1 MDRNDRLRM
10 KIILCLI
17 LILGFL
23 LAFVGCKEEK
33 TTEKK
38 LKDLDFTVLGD
49 NEIPMELKQII
60 EENKH
65 EVAKTT
71 YVDMGELYI
80 IVCYGDQPSTGYSIQ
95 VNELYET
102 ENTIAIKTTLKGPS
116 KDEQVLKLVT
126 SPYIVV
132 KLENIE
138 KTVVYK

>member
-1 MDRNDRLRM
+1 MDRNNRLKM
-10 KIILCLI
+10 KRILCLAVI
-17 LILGFL
+17 LSFL
-23 LAFVGCKEEK
+23 FALSGCKEE
-33 TTEKK
+33 TVEEKK

-60 EENKH
+60 EDNKH

-80 IVCYGDQPSTGYSIQ
+80 IVCYGDQPTTGYSIQ

-102 ENTIAIKTTLKGPS
+102 ENTIAIKTTLMGPA
-116 KDEQVLKLVT
+116 KNEEVLKLVT

>member
-1 MDRNDRLRM
+1 MCKRV
-10 KIILCLI
+10 ILLMLTLSLI
-17 LILGFL
+17 
-23 LAFVGCKEEK
+23 FVIAGCKSEK
-33 TTEKK
+33 AEEKK

-80 IVCYGDQPSTGYSIQ
+80 IICYGDQPTTGYSIE

-102 ENTIAIKTTLKGPS
+102 ENTIAIKTTLKGPD
-116 KDEQVLKLVT
+116 KNEQVLKLVT
-126 SPYIVV
+126 APYIVV

>member
-1 MDRNDRLRM
+1 MDGKSRL
-10 KIILCLI
+10 KIILCI
-17 LILGFL
+17 AIIFVSL
-23 LAFVGCKEEK
+23 LAVTGCKKEAAK
-33 TTEKK
+33 EKK

-49 NEIPMELKQII
+49 NEIPMELKKII

-65 EVAKTT
+65 EVGKTT

-80 IVCYGDQPSTGYSIQ
+80 IICYGDQPTTGYSIQ

-102 ENTIAIKTTLKGPS
+102 ESTVAIKTTLKGPA
-116 KDEQVLKLVT
+116 KNEQVLKLVT

>member
-1 MDRNDRLRM
+1 M
-10 KIILCLI
+10 KKRICLAI
-17 LILGFL
+17 VLSLV
-23 LAFVGCKEEK
+23 LALAGCKKEEVQ
-33 TTEKK
+33 EEK

-49 NEIPMELKQII
+49 DEIPMELKQII

-65 EVAKTT
+65 DVAKTT

-80 IVCYGDQPSTGYSIQ
+80 IVCYGDQPTTGYSIQ

-102 ENTIAIKTTLKGPS
+102 ENTVTIKTTLVGPS
-116 KDEQVLKLVT
+116 KNEKVLNLVT

-138 KTVVYK
+138 KSVVYK

>member
-1 MDRNDRLRM
+1 MCKRV
-10 KIILCLI
+10 ILFILTLSLI
-17 LILGFL
+17 LM
-23 LAFVGCKEEK
+23 VTGCKSEK
-33 TTEKK
+33 PEEKK

-80 IVCYGDQPSTGYSIQ
+80 IICYGDQPTTGYSIE

-102 ENTIAIKTTLKGPS
+102 ENTITIKTTLKGPD
-116 KDEQVLKLVT
+116 KNEQVLKLVT
-126 SPYIVV
+126 APYIVV

>member
-1 MDRNDRLRM
+1 VDRRSLFRIKM
-10 KIILCLI
+10 IACLI
-17 LILGFL
+17 VIMGCL
-23 LAFVGCKEEK
+23 LALGGCNEEK
-33 TTEKK
+33 TKENK

-60 EENKH
+60 EKYKH

-80 IVCYGDQPSTGYSIQ
+80 IICYGDQPTTGYSIQ

-102 ENTIAIKTTLKGPS
+102 ENTISIKTTLKGPA
-116 KDEQVLKLVT
+116 KNEQVLKLVT

>member
-1 MDRNDRLRM
+1 MDKADRLKM
-10 KIILCLI
+10 KRILCLTI
-17 LILGFL
+17 VLSIL

-33 TTEKK
+33 VEEKK

-80 IVCYGDQPSTGYSIQ
+80 IICYGDQPSTGYSIQ

-102 ENTIAIKTTLKGPS
+102 ENTIAIKTTLKGPT
-116 KDEQVLKLVT
+116 KNEQVLKLVT

>member
-1 MDRNDRLRM
+1 M
-10 KIILCLI
+10 I
-17 LILGFL
+17 
-23 LAFVGCKEEK
+23 FVMSLTGCKDTKIEEK
-33 TTEKK
+33 KI
-38 LKDLDFTVLGD
+38 KDLDYTVLGE

-65 EVAKTT
+65 NVAKTT

-80 IVCYGDQPSTGYSIQ
+80 IICYGDQPTTGYSIE

-102 ENTIAIKTTLKGPS
+102 KNTIAIKTTLKGPS
-116 KDEQVLKLVT
+116 KSEEVLNMIT

-132 KLENIE
+132 KLENME

>member
-1 MDRNDRLRM
+1 MDRSNIFRIKVIM
-10 KIILCLI
+10 CLTI
-17 LILGFL
+17 VIGFL
-23 LAFVGCKEEK
+23 LAMSGCKEERVE
-33 TTEKK
+33 EKK

-80 IVCYGDQPSTGYSIQ
+80 IICYGDQPTTGYSIQ

-102 ENTIAIKTTLKGPS
+102 ENTVAIKTTLKGPE
-116 KDEQVLKLVT
+116 KNEQVLKLVT

-138 KTVVYK
+138 KTIVYK

>member
-1 MDRNDRLRM
+1 MDKCNGN
-10 KIILCLI
+10 KWIKTLI
-17 LILGFL
+17 LTVVMI
-23 LAFVGCKEEK
+23 FVMSLTGCKDTKIEEK
-33 TTEKK
+33 KI
-38 LKDLDFTVLGD
+38 KDLDYTVLGE

-65 EVAKTT
+65 NVAKTT

-80 IVCYGDQPSTGYSIQ
+80 IICYGDQPTTGYSIE

-102 ENTIAIKTTLKGPS
+102 KNTIAIKTTLKGPS
-116 KDEQVLKLVT
+116 KSEEVLNMIT

-132 KLENIE
+132 KLENME

>member
-1 MDRNDRLRM
+1 MCKRV
-10 KIILCLI
+10 ILLI
-17 LILGFL
+17 LTLSLIL
-23 LAFVGCKEEK
+23 VVTGCKSEK
-33 TTEKK
+33 PEEKK

-80 IVCYGDQPSTGYSIQ
+80 IICYGDQPTTGYSIE

-102 ENTIAIKTTLKGPS
+102 ENTITVKTTLKGPD
-116 KDEQVLKLVT
+116 KNEQVLKLVT
-126 SPYIVV
+126 APYIVV

>member
-1 MDRNDRLRM
+1 MCKRV
-10 KIILCLI
+10 ILFILTLSLI
-17 LILGFL
+17 LM
-23 LAFVGCKEEK
+23 VTGCKSEK
-33 TTEKK
+33 PEEKK

-60 EENKH
+60 EGNKH

-80 IVCYGDQPSTGYSIQ
+80 IICYGDQPTTGYSIE

-102 ENTIAIKTTLKGPS
+102 ENTITIKTTLKGPD
-116 KDEQVLKLVT
+116 KNEQVLKLVT
-126 SPYIVV
+126 APYIVV

>member
-1 MDRNDRLRM
+1 M
-10 KIILCLI
+10 
-17 LILGFL
+17 
-23 LAFVGCKEEK
+23 A
-33 TTEKK
+33 EKK

-102 ENTIAIKTTLKGPS
+102 ENTIVIKTTLKGPS
-116 KDEQVLKLVT
+116 KNEQVLKLVT

-132 KLENIE
+132 KLENID

>member
-1 MDRNDRLRM
+1 MRADNRL
-10 KIILCLI
+10 KAKLFIVLTVL
-17 LILGFL
+17 
-23 LAFVGCKEEK
+23 VGLMLSFTACKEETK
-33 TTEKK
+33 EEKK
-38 LKDLDFTVLGD
+38 MKDLDFTVLGD

-71 YVDMGELYI
+71 FVDMGELYI
-80 IVCYGDQPSTGYSIQ
+80 IICYGDQPTTGYSIQ

-102 ENTIAIKTTLKGPS
+102 ENTVTIKTTLKGPE
-116 KDEQVLKLVT
+116 KNEEVLKLIT

>member
-1 MDRNDRLRM
+1 MDRKNILAM
-10 KIILCLI
+10 KAVICFTV
-17 LILGFL
+17 ILGFL
-23 LAFVGCKEEK
+23 LALAGCKEKKVE
-33 TTEKK
+33 EKK

-60 EENKH
+60 EKNKH

-80 IVCYGDQPSTGYSIQ
+80 IICYGDQPTTGYSIQ

-102 ENTIAIKTTLKGPS
+102 ENTVAIKTTLKGPE
-116 KDEQVLKLVT
+116 KNEQVLKLVT

>member
-1 MDRNDRLRM
+1 MCKR
-10 KIILCLI
+10 IVCLI
-17 LILGFL
+17 LTLSLIFGIT
-23 LAFVGCKEEK
+23 GCKDKKVE
-33 TTEKK
+33 EKK
-38 LKDLDFTVLGD
+38 LKDLEFTVLGD

-80 IVCYGDQPSTGYSIQ
+80 IICYGDQPTTGYSIE

-102 ENTIAIKTTLKGPS
+102 ENTIAIKTTLKGPEKS
-116 KDEQVLKLVT
+116 EQVLKLVT
-126 SPYIVV
+126 APYIVV

-138 KTVVYK
+138 KTVIYK

>member
-1 MDRNDRLRM
+1 MA
-10 KIILCLI
+10 ISI
-17 LILGFL
+17 
-23 LAFVGCKEEK
+23 AFSLSGCEEK
-33 TTEKK
+33 AVDEKK

-71 YVDMGELYI
+71 FVDMGELYI
-80 IVCYGDQPSTGYSIQ
+80 IICYGDQPTTGYSIQ

-102 ENTIAIKTTLKGPS
+102 ENTVAIKTTLKGPA
-116 KDEQVLKLVT
+116 KNEEVLKLVT